1 MSLALLVSHMPYSR
15 SRARRRMLHH
25 PTQRRISPH
34 TGPHG
39 ARRAQQGAQA
49 AAAQYKEA
57 GGGGW
62 CMRAVPDVGVVEGR
76 DDVGL
81 VPLDGVI
88 HVRHEG
94 EARHVLLHP
103 RHTPT
108 AQAAASGP
116 HTTQGQPGRD
126 AHNLKDRSNRE
137 TERRCQ
143 RRGSGSGRRRSRV
156 RGSGCWARAR
166 R

>member
-34 TGPHG
+34 TRPHA

-49 AAAQYKEA
+49 AAAKHKEA
-57 GGGGW
+57 RGRGG
-62 CMRAVPDVGVVEGR
+62 CMRAIPDVGVLEGG

-103 RHTPT
+103 PHTPT

-116 HTTQGQPGRD
+116 HTPQGQPGRD
-126 AHNLKDRSNRE
+126 AHSLKDRSNRA
-137 TERRCQ
+137 T
-143 RRGSGSGRRRSRV
+143 
-156 RGSGCWARAR
+156 
-166 R
+166 